1 VAEALVTYASEVHA
15 TQLVRGKTRRSRLR
29 ELLGGSVVRDLLR
42 FAPDIDVHLVT
53 DPEHPGR

>member
-1 VAEALVTYASEVHA
+1 VAEALATYASEVHA

-29 ELLGGSVVRDLLR
+29 ELLGGSVVRDMLR
-42 FAPDIDVHLVT
+42 LAADIDVHLVT

>member
-1 VAEALVTYASEVHA
+1 MAEALATYASEVHA

-29 ELLGGSVVRDLLR
+29 ELLGGSVVRDMLR
-42 FAPDIDVHLVT
+42 LAADIDVHLVT